1 MNELRHKLQSVLFA
15 VGLLLAWLVLGVLGF
30 RWVGGDNWTLLDA
43 FYSAVI
49 TLASVGY
56 TEVHPFT
63 PALKLFASFYII
75 GGCLCTVYALARI
88 AQFVFEGELK
98 EILGLKKRKRIMDSL
113 NQHVIICGYGRMGRS
128 ISDGLMQ
135 QNRDLVVIES
145 NPALVPLFMEQ
156 GIKHVIGDAT
166 EEAILREAGIGRAKT
181 LLVVLPNDASNL
193 YIVLTA
199 RELNP
204 KLNIITHCHQEGAE
218 KRLIRAGANEVV
230 YPYRVASNHILKSM
244 E

>member
-1 MNELRHKLQSVLFA
+1 MISLRQKLHSVFFA
-15 VGLLLAWLVLGVLGF
+15 LGLLLVWLLVGVIGFHSLGDSAWT
-30 RWVGGDNWTLLDA
+30 WLDA
-43 FYSAVI
+43 FYMAVI

-63 PALKLFASFYII
+63 PALKLFASCYII
-75 GGCLCTVYALARI
+75 GGCLCTVYALARV

-98 EILGLKKRKRIMDSL
+98 EILGVKKRKRVMESL

-128 ISDGLMQ
+128 ISEGLLQ
-135 QNRDLVVIES
+135 HSRDLVVIEN
-145 NPALVPLFMEQ
+145 NPALVPLFLEQ

-166 EEAILREAGIGRAKT
+166 EEMVLREAGIERAKT
-181 LLVVLPNDASNL
+181 LLVVLPNDAANL

-204 KLNIITHCHQEGAE
+204 ELRIITHCHQESAE
-218 KRLIRAGANEVV
+218 KRLLRAGANEVV
-230 YPYRVASNHILKSM
+230 YPYRVASNHILKSL